1 MIPPI
6 ANLGLT
12 PNHKHSQK
20 NEEAYKQ
27 LYPPAQFN
35 PPFHY
40 VQKIRRENTTKQNS
54 FFLFMNMALT
64 GVGISCFVIAIVAAS
79 WTMFRD
85 VHQRQIYQTTTFL
98 TTTDKNYP
106 DSWQILTQTHNKIPS
121 FTTTT
126 DIVFDHYF
134 DCWFAA
140 GVANKVCTNT
150 SVSDYKS
157 CISTNYAT
165 LLATCATTNQSSY
178 ISPSL
183 NQYVQCVNTG
193 LSLTRQSQNG
203 FEICL
208 RTHPWP
214 LYETPQD
221 VDSEYWLGSFN
232 WMQFLTIGLLLF
244 SCFALYT
251 GDFVFF
257 YENTDPIEKARTA
270 YNGVLALVLSSVGFL
285 VSCIPLIYALIS
297 AFRYSDQSTLGN
309 SYPYPS
315 SVATN
320 NVILPAA
327 IFGFVFFGAEIIA
340 YAYQWFMTKN
350 QKMGYSKMTETQ
362 TLIGHTDAR
371 IPYSS
376 EEQTKKLAE
385 KTAMYFP
392 SITTTWADAYLLDI
406 VMFTGIIGSTMQLST
421 VIAYQVFIALCMY
434 RFCQTSLVRL
444 LYEGYIHKSIES
456 RTNPEHISAPQN
468 NKNKYCVRQQAV
480 FMHLATIMSLITF
493 VTLLM
498 NSNLM
503 FNEFGMLQLSLWAW
517 FVIPEFLRLALHL
530 IIATSGVKYYDEDKG
545 GLTETQ
551 MILCYYAIWIW
562 DVVIRLITV
571 SVIVWGTSATYGT
584 AAFWD
589 ERLINITETIAYMTA
604 A

>member
-1 MIPPI
+1 MITVP
-6 ANLGLT
+6 ANLGAF
-12 PNHKHSQK
+12 Q
-20 NEEAYKQ
+20 
-27 LYPPAQFN
+27 AQFDPN
-35 PPFHY
+35 RKHDQNMY
-40 VQKIRRENTTKQNS
+40 HTHVYEKRTALKTTSKQIS
-54 FFLFMNMALT
+54 FFLFMNISLT

-150 SVSDYKS
+150 SVSDYKN
-157 CISTNYAT
+157 CISANYAT

-232 WMQFLTIGLLLF
+232 WMQFLTVGLLLF

-257 YENTDPIEKARTA
+257 YENTDAVEKSRTA

-315 SVATN
+315 AVATN
-320 NVILPAA
+320 NVTLPAA

-350 QKMGYSKMTETQ
+350 QKTEYSKMTEAQ
-362 TLIGHTDAR
+362 ALIGHTDAR
-371 IPYSS
+371 ISNYTP
-376 EEQTKKLAE
+376 EQQKKLAE
-385 KTAMYFP
+385 NTAMYFP

-444 LYEGYIHKSIES
+444 LYEGYIHKSIEA
-456 RTNPEHISAPQN
+456 RTNPDYAFQA
-468 NKNKYCVRQQAV
+468 KNYRDKNYCVRQQAV
-480 FMHLATIMSLITF
+480 FMHLATFMSLLTLII
-493 VTLLM
+493 LLM

-503 FNEFGMLQLSLWAW
+503 FYEFGMLQLSLWAW
-517 FVIPEFLRLALHL
+517 FLIPETLRFMLHL
-530 IIATSGVKYYDEDKG
+530 IIATSGVKYYNEDKG

-571 SVIVWGTSATYGT
+571 AVIVWGTSATYGT

>member
-1 MIPPI
+1 MITAP
-6 ANLGLT
+6 ATLGAFSHAFDPNKVRHENRYHVLT
-12 PNHKHSQK
+12 QVKGDTGK
-20 NEEAYKQ
+20 K
-27 LYPPAQFN
+27 
-35 PPFHY
+35 
-40 VQKIRRENTTKQNS
+40 TNS

-150 SVSDYKS
+150 SVSDYKN
-157 CISTNYAT
+157 CISANYAT

-232 WMQFLTIGLLLF
+232 WMQFLTVGLLLF

-257 YENTDPIEKARTA
+257 YENTPATEKVRTA
-270 YNGVLALVLSSVGFL
+270 YNGVLALVLSSLGFL

-350 QKMGYSKMTETQ
+350 AKIHPETQ
-362 TLIGHTDAR
+362 GLIGHTDAM
-371 IPYSS
+371 YTNNQKQALK
-376 EEQTKKLAE
+376 ENTMK
-385 KTAMYFP
+385 YFP

-444 LYEGYIHKSIES
+444 LYEGYIYKSSDIRSSVGPKEES
-456 RTNPEHISAPQN
+456 QSQTKSH
-468 NKNKYCVRQQAV
+468 YCVRQQAV
-480 FMHLATIMSLITF
+480 FMHLATFMSLLTLII
-493 VTLLM
+493 LLM

-503 FNEFGMLQLSLWAW
+503 FYEFGMLQLSLWAW
-517 FVIPEFLRLALHL
+517 FLIPETLRFMLHL
-530 IIATSGVKYYDEDKG
+530 IIATSGVKYYNEDKG

-571 SVIVWGTSATYGT
+571 AVIVWGTSATYGT

-604 A
+604 V